1 MNDDELDKQRKDS
14 LKESVDKHRMLN
26 TIHNAQS
33 PQSGNAGLEK
43 ALKERDIK
51 ASVPPIAQTSSAKDT
66 DAKLEMDNDD
76 ILLDEPAT
84 EQPATVSGTAVVAS
98 NLISKTW
105 LWYIIIGCSFFL
117 FIFIISLVF
126 LLKNSDNMNYAAD
139 NFFENEDYE
148 KLYEEVDD
156 VVSEYRSKYGVTVDK
171 YLIISALTALQDNSY
186 YEDDTE
192 SGAYDY
198 TTAEDE
204 SGSSF
209 KSLDEMTAKI
219 EILAKYQIKT
229 SKSCSSDSSSVR
241 KIASNDDNTSIFNFW
256 MSAAS
261 REKNYDCN
269 GGGTSYSLSNEK
281 GSYDDENSGGVFY
294 WNLIDEN
301 FMVEYYPEYFDEILD
316 DDLYYSHLAEAVD
329 YIYLYADSLREID
342 CDNSGTVAGNFPVID
357 ASCQQV
363 VVTTCVSGN
372 GRHCFP
378 DGGTYDL
385 ESYVA
390 GVVNRE
396 FSPSYMSNIAGS
408 SENIKENI
416 KAFAIAIRTYTLSKT
431 KNCTGTIENSDANQ
445 VFKPTDDSLIWEAV
459 NETSG
464 VVITYNDNIISAM
477 YDSFYTKGGTSAT
490 YTKIPSNEKHIVTIP
505 SSWRGFAA
513 GGHGQGMSQL
523 GALNLAVNEGKNFQ
537 EILEYFYA
545 DGIELKSMTGTSP
558 VIGGGGSAY
567 CQRNN
572 DEKKE
577 EGKSTCNGTTAYR
590 ERKVDPL
597 STDKSLELLSCTADQ
612 AEKAFN
618 EISEACGTIP
628 MGNNNYNIFNASKSR
643 FTPSLYYVGRA
654 FDFNQ
659 NKGMQDSKNYFYVTL
674 DNTSSYSNSNYY
686 RLYCEVTGKTESK
699 YAKDLEIRPVRFN
712 NGSFTTMS
720 TISGKFLDITSVLN
734 SYGIYGVG
742 PRECLNSGNYSCAQW
757 WQFQDTGGLTKD
769 KTTFADV
776 LNQYYGPGKSY
787 DDTAASDSLKKKWNG
802 GGFS

>member
-1 MNDDELDKQRKDS
+1 MNDELDEQKKES
-14 LKESVDKHRMLN
+14 LKESVNKHRMLN
-26 TIHNAQS
+26 AVHSSQS
-33 PQSGNAGLEK
+33 PQSSNAGLEK
-43 ALKERDIK
+43 ALKKSTIK
-51 ASVPPIAQTSSAKDT
+51 ASVPPLAQAAGVPTPVTDSSLET
-66 DAKLEMDNDD
+66 DSGEALLEEAAN
-76 ILLDEPAT
+76 EPT
-84 EQPATVSGTAVVAS
+84 TVAGTAVVVS
-98 NLISKTW
+98 NLVSKTW
-105 LWYIIIGCSFFL
+105 LWYTIIGVSFCL
-117 FIFIISLVF
+117 FIFMIALVF

-139 NFFENEDYE
+139 NFFENENYK
-148 KLYEEVDD
+148 KLYEEVEN

-171 YLIISALTALQDNSY
+171 YLIIAALTALQDNSY
-186 YEDDTE
+186 YVDDTE
-192 SGAYDY
+192 SGAYNY
-198 TTAEDE
+198 TTAEDD
-204 SGSSF
+204 GYY

-229 SKSCSSDSSSVR
+229 YANCSSDSSSVR
-241 KIASNDDNTSIFNFW
+241 KIASNDDNTNIFNFW
-256 MSAAS
+256 TSAAS
-261 REKNYDCN
+261 REKNYDCS
-269 GGGTSYSLSNEK
+269 GGGTSYSLSTEK

-301 FMVEYYPEYFDEILD
+301 FMVEYYPEYFDEVLD
-316 DDLYYSHLAEAVD
+316 DELYHTHLADAVD
-329 YIYLYADSLREID
+329 YIYLYADSLRQID
-342 CDNSGTVAGNFPVID
+342 CENSGSVAGNFPVVD
-357 ASCQQV
+357 VTCPQV
-363 VVTTCVSGN
+363 VVTPCVSTKGA
-372 GRHCFP
+372 HCFP
-378 DGGTYDL
+378 DYGNYDL

-396 FSPSYMSNIAGS
+396 FSPSYMKTIAGS
-408 SENIKENI
+408 NADIKENI

-431 KNCTGTIENSDANQ
+431 RNCTGTIENSDRNQ
-445 VFKPTDDSLIWEAV
+445 VFKPTDDPIIWEAV

-477 YDSFYTKGGTSAT
+477 YDSFYNAGGTSAT
-490 YTKIPSNEKHIVTIP
+490 YTKIPSSERHTVTIP
-505 SSWRGFAA
+505 SSWRGYAA
-513 GGHGQGMSQL
+513 GGHGQGMSQIA
-523 GALNLAVNEGKNFQ
+523 ALNLAVNEGKNFQ

-558 VIGGGGSAY
+558 VIGGSGSAY

-572 DEKKE
+572 NEKQE

-612 AEKAFN
+612 TEKAFN

-628 MGNNNYNIFNASKSR
+628 MGNNNYNIFNATKSR

-659 NKGMQDSKNYFYVTL
+659 NKGMQDSNNYFYVTL

-686 RLYCEVTGKTESK
+686 RLYCEVTGKTDSK
-699 YAKDLEIRPVRFN
+699 YAKDREIRPVKFN
-712 NGSFTTMS
+712 NGSFTAMS
-720 TISGKFLDITSVLN
+720 TISGKFLDVTGVLN

-787 DDTAASDSLKKKWNG
+787 DDTAASDSLKKRWNG